1 MVNTYSRIMDTEFL
15 LIVPLL
21 TGFAL
26 DCLLGDPRWMPHPV
40 RAFGAV
46 IAFLEKQL
54 NRGSYRK
61 LKGILSS
68 ALLVFGIWALLFFLF
83 QKIEKWPGIY
93 LVLASLAVFFGLA
106 NRSLISESYRVM
118 QALRKEGIATARKQ
132 LSYIVGRDTAQLN
145 EQQIRTAVLE
155 TMAEN
160 LSDGV
165 IGPLFYFAL
174 GGVPLMIAYKM
185 ASTLDSMIA
194 YKNERFKQYGWFAA
208 RLDDLLNLIP
218 ARLTAL
224 LMVLLTFSWNAAVHV
239 VKYGRSHSS
248 PNSAYPEAALAGWL
262 RCRFGGPNIYH
273 GKLVDKPYI
282 GHHIKQFSDRDF
294 YKTAALNTATT
305 CLTIALII
313 LFFYFRKNL
322 F

>member
-1 MVNTYSRIMDTEFL
+1 MMSPEFL

-40 RAFGAV
+40 RAFGAL
-46 IAFLEKQL
+46 IAFLEKKL
-54 NRGSYRK
+54 NRGSFRK
-61 LKGILSS
+61 LKGMLSS
-68 ALLVFGIWALLFFLF
+68 ALLVFLVWALLFFLF
-83 QKIEKWPGIY
+83 QKIEQWPGIY
-93 LVLASLAVFFGLA
+93 LVLASLGVFFALA
-106 NRSLISESYRVM
+106 NRSLISESYRVIR
-118 QALRKEGIATARKQ
+118 ALKKEGIEQARKQ
-132 LSYIVGRDTAQLN
+132 LSYIVGRDTSQLN

-165 IGPLFYFAL
+165 IGPLFYYAL
-174 GGVPLMIAYKM
+174 EGVPLMMAYKM

-224 LMVLLTFSWNAAVHV
+224 LMVLLTFSWNAAIHV

-262 RCRFGGPNIYH
+262 RCRFGGPNVYH
-273 GKLVDKPYI
+273 GKLVEKPFI
-282 GHHIKQFSDRDF
+282 GHQLKQFTDRHF
-294 YKTAALNTATT
+294 YKTAVLNTATT
-305 CLTIALII
+305 CLLIALII
-313 LFFYFRKNL
+313 LFIFFKQKL